1 MFHIILICSINRIVL
16 FSNPDVSLTIP
27 AAFPIIIV
35 VFLLLLLSC
44 SSYYSCFPFPAFSLS
59 FLLLFLIIPAGFL
72 LFLLFPLL
80 FLMVF
85 YYCYVYYVIPVFSI
99 ILFVILLCIHANRMI
114 CLQGSDH
121 TSKCS
126 SKYLYSDVSATVD
139 GWQDVA
145 TSHIMPTRSSSPY
158 VQKNRGLNIAAC
170 ISHKC
175 THKWNFAE
183 NFQIFECAWTASADK
198 ALYHIVR
205 FFSIGLISST
215 ASCDKNMSLSA
226 RNT

>member
-1 MFHIILICSINRIVL
+1 MFSFSCAFSIISVVFNYSCWFSIIPIV
-16 FSNPDVSLTIP
+16 S
-27 AAFPIIIV
+27 PIISHG
-35 VFLLLLLSC
+35 FLLLLCLLC
-44 SSYYSCFPFPAFSLS
+44 YPCF
-59 FLLLFLIIPAGFL
+59 
-72 LFLLFPLL
+72 
-80 FLMVF
+80 
-85 YYCYVYYVIPVFSI
+85 FSI
-99 ILFVILLCIHANRMI
+99 IPFVILLCIHANRMI

-145 TSHIMPTRSSSPY
+145 TSHIMPTTSSSPY

-183 NFQIFECAWTASADK
+183 NFQVFECAWTASADK